1 MSIVECAQMIIKMD
15 MTALKDCMRGGGQLK
30 NDNKSV
36 AKAFVMILQV
46 GITMLA
52 PILVCGWFGLW
63 LNDTFQIIWGFLVCM
78 ILGVLAG
85 FRNFF
90 QIMRQFYEK
99 DLKREMK
106 EQQYFE
112 QLKQES
118 KSQRESKKEK

>member
-1 MSIVECAQMIIKMD
+1 MHV
-15 MTALKDCMRGGGQLK
+15 TAGRLSLKGGSQLK

-36 AKAFVMILQV
+36 AKAFMMILQV

-52 PILVCGWFGLW
+52 PLLVCGWFGIW
-63 LNDTFQIIWGFLVCM
+63 LNDTFHISWGFLVCM

-90 QIMRQFYEK
+90 QLMRQFYEK
-99 DLKREMK
+99 DLKREIK

-112 QLKQES
+112 QLKQGS
-118 KSQRESKKEK
+118 KSKKEK

>member
-1 MSIVECAQMIIKMD
+1 M
-15 MTALKDCMRGGGQLK
+15 GGEEQLK
-30 NDNKSV
+30 NDNRSV

-52 PILVCGWFGLW
+52 PMLVCGWFGLW
-63 LNDTFQIIWGFLVCM
+63 LNDIFHTSWGFLVCM
-78 ILGVLAG
+78 ILGILAG

-90 QIMRQFYEK
+90 QMMRQFYEK
-99 DLKREMK
+99 DLKREIK

-118 KSQRESKKEK
+118 KSQEESKRENRS

>member
-1 MSIVECAQMIIKMD
+1 MQVLYQNSMK
-15 MTALKDCMRGGGQLK
+15 GGGRLK

-36 AKAFVMILQV
+36 AKALAMILQV

-52 PILVCGWFGLW
+52 PMLVCGWFGLW
-63 LNDTFQIIWGFLVCM
+63 LNNNFHTSWGFLVCM

-90 QIMRQFYEK
+90 QLMRQFYEK
-99 DLKREMK
+99 DLKREIK

-118 KSQRESKKEK
+118 KSQGESKKEK